1 MQNEL
6 QTALFQAFD
15 TLNLQR
21 VKTFSV
27 PPVTLCGPGSVSSCG
42 QQAQTRGLKHLFVMA
57 DSFLHQAGMTA
68 GLTRSLTVKG
78 IAMTLWPC
86 PVGEPCIT
94 DVCAAVAQLRESGC
108 DGVIAFGGGSVLD
121 AAKTAAAAIANHKP
135 AEKLVGTLKVKK
147 QPMPLIAVPTT
158 AGTGSETT
166 IAAVISGTATHR
178 KRQILD
184 PKLVPF
190 AAILDP
196 ELTVGL
202 PQGNTIHTAMDA
214 LTHALEAY
222 VSTYATPE
230 TDRYAEMAAKM
241 IYEALPVVREEPKNV
256 EMREQLLVASFLAG
270 MAFTRTYVG
279 YVHAFAHSIG
289 GRYGVAHGLA
299 NAVLLPHIMEYY
311 LPVSTPR
318 LARMAQ
324 ICGISGD
331 SDEST
336 RARAFVES
344 IAAMNQT
351 GGVPERLVEFPRAEI
366 DAVIKEAFQECHGT
380 YPVPRYYTRPAARA
394 LLEQVCAE

>member
-1 MQNEL
+1 MKKKES
-6 QTALFQAFD
+6 ALFFSYLCAHILQIAFLLLCFAIFAVILYLYD
-15 TLNLQR
+15 L
-21 VKTFSV
+21 
-27 PPVTLCGPGSVSSCG
+27 PADPVLY
-42 QQAQTRGLKHLFVMA
+42 AALL
-57 DSFLHQAGMTA
+57 
-68 GLTRSLTVKG
+68 
-78 IAMTLWPC
+78 
-86 PVGEPCIT
+86 
-94 DVCAAVAQLRESGC
+94 CAAVGLLSFILSYLRFHKQFRRLESALLNLPESRDDLPEPSGSTAVCYDEAVRMLCTKLAQ
-108 DGVIAFGGGSVLD
+108 
-121 AAKTAAAAIANHKP
+121 
-135 AEKLVGTLKVKK
+135 
-147 QPMPLIAVPTT
+147 
-158 AGTGSETT
+158 SETDRRRGQEENT
-166 IAAVISGTATHR
+166 DYFTMWVHQIKTPISAMRLMLGEEDTPRSRA
-178 KRQILD
+178 LS
-184 PKLVPF
+184 
-190 AAILDP
+190 A
-196 ELTVGL
+196 ELFR
-202 PQGNTIHTAMDA
+202 I
-214 LTHALEAY
+214 
-222 VSTYATPE
+222 
-230 TDRYAEMAAKM
+230 DRYAEMAAKM

-324 ICGISGD
+324 ICGISSD
-331 SDEST
+331 PDEST

-351 GGVPERLVEFPRAEI
+351 GGVPERLAEFPRAEI

>member
-1 MQNEL
+1 MSFFPRL
-6 QTALFQAFD
+6 IVAL
-15 TLNLQR
+15 R
-21 VKTFSV
+21 K
-27 PPVTLCGPGSVSSCG
+27 PV
-42 QQAQTRGLKHLFVMA
+42 VMA
-57 DSFLHQAGMTA
+57 VKKPTPLTYIGAGRLRQAAELLRQTGSHRVLVMTTPGMMRR
-68 GLTRSLTVKG
+68 GQLDQ
-78 IAMTLWPC
+78 TLSELKENGMEAVVFDRVSPD
-86 PVGEPCIT
+86 PTFGVVEEA
-94 DVCAAVAQLRESGC
+94 VSCAAGC
-108 DGVIAFGGGSVLD
+108 DAILAVGGGSVLD

-166 IAAVISGTATHR
+166 IAAVISGTVTHR

-279 YVHAFAHSIG
+279 YVHAFAHSMG
-289 GRYGVAHGLA
+289 GMGWPTAWPMRFCC
-299 NAVLLPHIMEYY
+299 PISW
-311 LPVSTPR
+311 ST
-318 LARMAQ
+318 
-324 ICGISGD
+324 ICPSV
-331 SDEST
+331 
-336 RARAFVES
+336 RPAWPAWRKF
-344 IAAMNQT
+344 AASAATPMK
-351 GGVPERLVEFPRAEI
+351 A
-366 DAVIKEAFQECHGT
+366 
-380 YPVPRYYTRPAARA
+380 PVPAPLWKA
-394 LLEQVCAE
+394 LPR

>member
-1 MQNEL
+1 
-6 QTALFQAFD
+6 
-15 TLNLQR
+15 
-21 VKTFSV
+21 
-27 PPVTLCGPGSVSSCG
+27 
-42 QQAQTRGLKHLFVMA
+42 
-57 DSFLHQAGMTA
+57 
-68 GLTRSLTVKG
+68 
-78 IAMTLWPC
+78 
-86 PVGEPCIT
+86 
-94 DVCAAVAQLRESGC
+94 
-108 DGVIAFGGGSVLD
+108 
-121 AAKTAAAAIANHKP
+121 
-135 AEKLVGTLKVKK
+135 
-147 QPMPLIAVPTT
+147 MPLIAVPTT

-351 GGVPERLVEFPRAEI
+351 GGVPERLAEFPRAEI

>member
-1 MQNEL
+1 MLPEY
-6 QTALFQAFD
+6 FEF
-15 TLNLQR
+15 LNP
-21 VKTFSV
+21 VKM
-27 PPVTLCGPGSVSSCG
+27 LCGSGALENIPYELDRLGVKKPLALVSRTLLEEGIIERIGGKLDAVIQSDVPKDSSFSLVDSI
-42 QQAQTRGLKHLFVMA
+42 AQRA
-57 DSFLHQAGMTA
+57 
-68 GLTRSLTVKG
+68 
-78 IAMTLWPC
+78 
-86 PVGEPCIT
+86 
-94 DVCAAVAQLRESGC
+94 REEGC
-108 DGVIAFGGGSVLD
+108 DGVLAIGGGSVLD

-311 LPVSTPR
+311 LPTSAPR

-324 ICGISGD
+324 ICAISSD

-351 GGVPERLVEFPRAEI
+351 GGVPERLAKFPRAEI

>member
-1 MQNEL
+1 MKRFFS
-6 QTALFQAFD
+6 AL
-15 TLNLQR
+15 L
-21 VKTFSV
+21 
-27 PPVTLCGPGSVSSCG
+27 
-42 QQAQTRGLKHLFVMA
+42 
-57 DSFLHQAGMTA
+57 
-68 GLTRSLTVKG
+68 
-78 IAMTLWPC
+78 
-86 PVGEPCIT
+86 
-94 DVCAAVAQLRESGC
+94 CAAVGLLSFILSYLRFHKQFRRLESALLNLPESRDDLPEPSGSTAVCYDEAVRMLCTKLAQ
-108 DGVIAFGGGSVLD
+108 
-121 AAKTAAAAIANHKP
+121 
-135 AEKLVGTLKVKK
+135 
-147 QPMPLIAVPTT
+147 
-158 AGTGSETT
+158 SETDRRRGQEENT
-166 IAAVISGTATHR
+166 DYFTMWVHQIKTPISAMRLMLGEEDTPRSRA
-178 KRQILD
+178 LS
-184 PKLVPF
+184 
-190 AAILDP
+190 A
-196 ELTVGL
+196 ELFR
-202 PQGNTIHTAMDA
+202 I
-214 LTHALEAY
+214 
-222 VSTYATPE
+222 
-230 TDRYAEMAAKM
+230 DRYAEMAAKM

-324 ICGISGD
+324 ICGISSD
-331 SDEST
+331 PDEST

-351 GGVPERLVEFPRAEI
+351 GGVPERLAEFPRAEI

>member
-1 MQNEL
+1 MSFFPRLIVALRKPVVMAVKKPTPLTYIGAGRLRQAAELLRQIGSHRVLVMTTPGMMRRGQLDQTLSEL
-6 QTALFQAFD
+6 QENGMEAVVFD
-15 TLNLQR
+15 R
-21 VKTFSV
+21 VSPDPTFGV
-27 PPVTLCGPGSVSSCG
+27 VEEAVS
-42 QQAQTRGLKHLFVMA
+42 
-57 DSFLHQAGMTA
+57 
-68 GLTRSLTVKG
+68 
-78 IAMTLWPC
+78 
-86 PVGEPCIT
+86 
-94 DVCAAVAQLRESGC
+94 CAAGC
-108 DGVIAFGGGSVLD
+108 DAILAVGGGSVLD

-289 GRYGVAHGLA
+289 GRYGV
-299 NAVLLPHIMEYY
+299 LLPHIMEYY
-311 LPVSTPR
+311 LPASAPR

-351 GGVPERLVEFPRAEI
+351 GGVPERLAEFPRAEI

>member
-1 MQNEL
+1 MLGNFTYCNPTKLYFGKNALDGLNKEL
-6 QTALFQAFD
+6 PRYGKNIMLIY
-15 TLNLQR
+15 
-21 VKTFSV
+21 
-27 PPVTLCGPGSVSSCG
+27 GGGSIKKNGIYDKVVDI
-42 QQAQTRGLKHLFVMA
+42 LKHNGKEIFEDGGVMPNP
-57 DSFLHQAGMTA
+57 TA
-68 GLTRSLTVKG
+68 EK
-78 IAMTLWPC
+78 
-86 PVGEPCIT
+86 
-94 DVCAAVAQLRESGC
+94 LR
-108 DGVIAFGGGSVLD
+108 DGVEKARAAKADLLLAVGGGSVLD

-222 VSTYATPE
+222 VSAYATPE

-331 SDEST
+331 PDEGA

-351 GGVPERLVEFPRAEI
+351 GGVPERLAEFPRAEI

>member
-1 MQNEL
+1 MLPEY
-6 QTALFQAFD
+6 FEF
-15 TLNLQR
+15 LNP
-21 VKTFSV
+21 VKM
-27 PPVTLCGPGSVSSCG
+27 LCGSGALENIPYELDRLGVKKPLALVSRTLLEEGIIERIGGKLDAVIQSDIPKDSSFSLVDSI
-42 QQAQTRGLKHLFVMA
+42 AQRA
-57 DSFLHQAGMTA
+57 
-68 GLTRSLTVKG
+68 
-78 IAMTLWPC
+78 
-86 PVGEPCIT
+86 
-94 DVCAAVAQLRESGC
+94 REEGC
-108 DGVIAFGGGSVLD
+108 DGVLAIGGGSVLD

-166 IAAVISGTATHR
+166 IAAVISETATHR

-184 PKLVPF
+184 PKIVPF

-351 GGVPERLVEFPRAEI
+351 GGVPERLAEFPRAEI

>member
-1 MQNEL
+1 MSFFPRL
-6 QTALFQAFD
+6 IVAL
-15 TLNLQR
+15 R
-21 VKTFSV
+21 K
-27 PPVTLCGPGSVSSCG
+27 PV
-42 QQAQTRGLKHLFVMA
+42 VMA
-57 DSFLHQAGMTA
+57 VKKPTPLTYIGAGRLRQAAELLRQTGSHRVLVMTTPGMMRR
-68 GLTRSLTVKG
+68 GQLDQ
-78 IAMTLWPC
+78 TLSELKENGMEAVVFDRVSPD
-86 PVGEPCIT
+86 PTFGVVEEA
-94 DVCAAVAQLRESGC
+94 VSCAAGC
-108 DGVIAFGGGSVLD
+108 DAILAVGGGSVLD

-256 EMREQLLVASFLAG
+256 EMREQLLVASLP
-270 MAFTRTYVG
+270 
-279 YVHAFAHSIG
+279 
-289 GRYGVAHGLA
+289 GRYGLYPDLCGLCSCLCPQHRRAVWGGPRPGQCGSAAPYHGVLSARQYAPPGPHGA
-299 NAVLLPHIMEYY
+299 NLRHQQ
-311 LPVSTPR
+311 R
-318 LARMAQ
+318 FR
-324 ICGISGD
+324 
-331 SDEST
+331 
-336 RARAFVES
+336 
-344 IAAMNQT
+344 
-351 GGVPERLVEFPRAEI
+351 
-366 DAVIKEAFQECHGT
+366 
-380 YPVPRYYTRPAARA
+380 
-394 LLEQVCAE
+394 

>member
-1 MQNEL
+1 MLGNFTYCNPTKLYFGKNALDGLNKEL
-6 QTALFQAFD
+6 PRYGKNIMLIYGGGSIKKNGIYDKVVDILKRNGKEIFEDGGVMPNPTAE
-15 TLNLQR
+15 
-21 VKTFSV
+21 K
-27 PPVTLCGPGSVSSCG
+27 
-42 QQAQTRGLKHLFVMA
+42 
-57 DSFLHQAGMTA
+57 
-68 GLTRSLTVKG
+68 
-78 IAMTLWPC
+78 
-86 PVGEPCIT
+86 
-94 DVCAAVAQLRESGC
+94 LR
-108 DGVIAFGGGSVLD
+108 DGVEKARAAKADLLLAVGGGSVLD
-121 AAKTAAAAIANHKP
+121 AAKTAAAAIANHTP

-166 IAAVISGTATHR
+166 IAAVISGTATPR
-178 KRQILD
+178 QRQILD

-214 LTHALEAY
+214 LTHAMEAY

-324 ICGISGD
+324 ICGISSD
-331 SDEST
+331 PDEST

-351 GGVPERLVEFPRAEI
+351 GGVPERLAEFPRAEI

>member
-1 MQNEL
+1 MSFFPRL
-6 QTALFQAFD
+6 IVAL
-15 TLNLQR
+15 R
-21 VKTFSV
+21 K
-27 PPVTLCGPGSVSSCG
+27 PV
-42 QQAQTRGLKHLFVMA
+42 VMA
-57 DSFLHQAGMTA
+57 VKKPTPLTYIGAGRLRQAAELLRQTGSRRVLVMTTPGMMRR
-68 GLTRSLTVKG
+68 GQLDQ
-78 IAMTLWPC
+78 TLSELKENGMEAVVFDRVSPD
-86 PVGEPCIT
+86 PTFGVVEEA
-94 DVCAAVAQLRESGC
+94 VSCAAGC
-108 DGVIAFGGGSVLD
+108 DAILAVGGGSVLD

-351 GGVPERLVEFPRAEI
+351 GDVPERLAEFPRAEI

>member
-1 MQNEL
+1 M
-6 QTALFQAFD
+6 
-15 TLNLQR
+15 
-21 VKTFSV
+21 
-27 PPVTLCGPGSVSSCG
+27 
-42 QQAQTRGLKHLFVMA
+42 
-57 DSFLHQAGMTA
+57 
-68 GLTRSLTVKG
+68 
-78 IAMTLWPC
+78 
-86 PVGEPCIT
+86 
-94 DVCAAVAQLRESGC
+94 
-108 DGVIAFGGGSVLD
+108 LD

-311 LPVSTPR
+311 LPASAPR

-324 ICGISGD
+324 ICGISSD

-351 GGVPERLVEFPRAEI
+351 GGVPERLAEFPRAEI